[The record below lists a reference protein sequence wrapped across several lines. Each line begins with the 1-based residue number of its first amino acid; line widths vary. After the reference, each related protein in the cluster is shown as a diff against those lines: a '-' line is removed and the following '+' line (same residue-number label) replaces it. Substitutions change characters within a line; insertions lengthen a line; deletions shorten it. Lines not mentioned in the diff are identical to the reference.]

1 MITPTSGRGLADTPA
16 DLAGVVAA
24 TAAAREGGPLFELW
38 RFLAMRLLQRNSIPL
53 GLADRTFYG
62 VFQRAATCVRC
73 FQ

>member
-1 MITPTSGRGLADTPA
+1 MITPTSGRGLADTPSDPA
-16 DLAGVVAA
+16 RIVAAGV
-24 TAAAREGGPLFELW
+24 AARDLGPLFELW
-38 RFLAMRLLQRNSIPL
+38 RFFAMRLVQRGSIPR